1 MAGTARDF
9 SAVLETEGKPCTTS
23 ATQDE
28 VDVITPPS
36 WATFYAVLSNTT
48 DLRLGLNQS
57 ETMTT
62 ASVLEATDEHSVI
75 KATSGRVTNFL
86 EATSTSPVVE
96 RPSTTSSSST
106 GASRD
111 LPRLRTASSG
121 RSRVVGLP

>member
-75 KATSGRVTNFL
+75 KADVWQGDKLLGGDIYVASGGTSINYVIKFYRRK
-86 EATSTSPVVE
+86 P
-96 RPSTTSSSST
+96 
-106 GASRD
+106 
-111 LPRLRTASSG
+111 
-121 RSRVVGLP
+121 